1 VYTRSNVSAYFGILS
16 SLMSTE
22 EDIRQLRRKG
32 IIQTTLSDKEVI
44 KFFKKLE
51 PHTCGTNSAITVYLL
66 LATVNNFFKRQRMWI
81 AVHSFV
87 YHNIKFIIS
96 IGSFLSVSL
105 SILKAILNL
114 QGSSN
119 AGPIAGHQS

>member
-1 VYTRSNVSAYFGILS
+1 VYTRNNVSAYFGILS
-16 SLMSTE
+16 LLISTV
-22 EDIRQLRRKG
+22 EDVRQLRRKG
-32 IIQTTLSDKEVI
+32 IIQTTLSDKEVM

-51 PHTCGTNSAITVYLL
+51 PLTYGTNSATVHLL

-81 AVHSFV
+81 TIHSFV
-87 YHNIKFIIS
+87 YHNIKFIIA

-119 AGPIAGHQS
+119 AGPVKGHQS